1 LVMNT
6 TQIILQFGG
15 FGVIAV
21 MFALVLRWL
30 LVSIDRSTEQT
41 TKTTTAF
48 IETANAFNQTANDF
62 NATVINHM
70 VHSDESFKELTMAIE
85 KLCEMWNQKS

>member
-1 LVMNT
+1 MNT

-41 TKTTTAF
+41 AKTTTAF
-48 IETANAFNQTANDF
+48 IETANAFNQT
-62 NATVINHM
+62 VLNHL
-70 VHSDESFKELTMAIE
+70 VHEQEAFDKLTEAIE
-85 KLCEMWNQKS
+85 RLCTMWENGKG

>member
-1 LVMNT
+1 MNT

-15 FGVIAV
+15 FGVIAI

-48 IETANAFNQTANDF
+48 IETANAFNQT
-62 NATVINHM
+62 VLNHL
-70 VHSDESFKELTMAIE
+70 VHEQEAFDKLTEAIE
-85 KLCEMWNQKS
+85 RLCTMWENGKG

>member
-1 LVMNT
+1 MNT

-15 FGVIAV
+15 FGVIAI

-48 IETANAFNQTANDF
+48 IETANDFNQT
-62 NATVINHM
+62 VLNHL
-70 VHSDESFKELTMAIE
+70 VHEQESIDKLTAAIE
-85 KLCEMWNQKS
+85 RLCTMWDNGKH

>member
-1 LVMNT
+1 MNT

-41 TKTTTAF
+41 AKTTTAF
-48 IETANAFNQTANDF
+48 IETANAFNQT
-62 NATVINHM
+62 VLNHM
-70 VHSDESFKELTMAIE
+70 VHEQEAFGKLTEAIE
-85 KLCEMWNQKS
+85 RLCTMWETNNK

>member
-1 LVMNT
+1 MNT
-6 TQIILQFGG
+6 TQVILQFGG
-15 FGVIAV
+15 FGVIAI

-30 LVSIDRSTEQT
+30 LATIDCATKQT
-41 TKTTTAF
+41 AKTTTAF
-48 IETANAFNQTANDF
+48 NDTANAFNQTANDF

>member
-1 LVMNT
+1 MNT

-15 FGVIAV
+15 FGVIAI

-41 TKTTTAF
+41 AKTTTAF
-48 IETANAFNQTANDF
+48 IETANAFNQT
-62 NATVINHM
+62 VMNHL
-70 VHSDESFKELTMAIE
+70 VHEQEAFDKLTEAIE
-85 KLCEMWNQKS
+85 RLCTMWENGKG

>member
-1 LVMNT
+1 MNT
-6 TQIILQFGG
+6 AQIILQFGG
-15 FGVIAV
+15 FGVIAI

-48 IETANAFNQTANDF
+48 IETANAFNQT
-62 NATVINHM
+62 VLNHM
-70 VHSDESFKELTMAIE
+70 VHEQEAFDKLTEAIE
-85 KLCEMWNQKS
+85 RLCTMWENGKG

>member
-1 LVMNT
+1 MNT

-15 FGVIAV
+15 FGVIAI

-41 TKTTTAF
+41 AKTTTAF
-48 IETANAFNQTANDF
+48 IETANAFNQT
-62 NATVINHM
+62 VLNHL
-70 VHSDESFKELTMAIE
+70 VHEQEAFDKLTEAIE
-85 KLCEMWNQKS
+85 RLCTMWENGNK

>member
-1 LVMNT
+1 MNT

-15 FGVIAV
+15 FGVIAI

-48 IETANAFNQTANDF
+48 IETANAFNQT
-62 NATVINHM
+62 VLNHL
-70 VHSDESFKELTMAIE
+70 VHEQEAFDKLTAAIE
-85 KLCEMWNQKS
+85 RLCTMWENGNK

>member
-1 LVMNT
+1 MNT

-15 FGVIAV
+15 FGVIAI

-48 IETANAFNQTANDF
+48 IETANAFNQT
-62 NATVINHM
+62 VLNHL
-70 VHSDESFKELTMAIE
+70 VHEQEAFDKLTEAIE
-85 KLCEMWNQKS
+85 RLCTMWENGNK

>member
-1 LVMNT
+1 MNT

-15 FGVIAV
+15 FGVIAI

-48 IETANAFNQTANDF
+48 IETANAFQQ
-62 NATVINHM
+62 VVLNHM
-70 VHSDESFKELTMAIE
+70 VHEQEAFDKLTEAIE
-85 KLCEMWNQKS
+85 RLCTMWENGKG

>member
-1 LVMNT
+1 MNT

-15 FGVIAV
+15 FGVIAI

-41 TKTTTAF
+41 AKTTTAF
-48 IETANAFNQTANDF
+48 IETANAFQQ
-62 NATVINHM
+62 VVLNHL
-70 VHSDESFKELTMAIE
+70 VHEQESFDKLTAAIE
-85 KLCEMWNQKS
+85 RLCTMWDNGKH

>member
-1 LVMNT
+1 MNT

-15 FGVIAV
+15 FGVIAI

-41 TKTTTAF
+41 AKTTTAF
-48 IETANAFNQTANDF
+48 IETANALQQ
-62 NATVINHM
+62 VVLNHM
-70 VHSDESFKELTMAIE
+70 VHEQEAFDKLTEAIE
-85 KLCEMWNQKS
+85 RLCTMWENGNK

>member
-1 LVMNT
+1 MNT

-41 TKTTTAF
+41 AKTTTAF
-48 IETANAFNQTANDF
+48 IETANAFNQT
-62 NATVINHM
+62 VLNHL
-70 VHSDESFKELTMAIE
+70 VHEQEAFDKLTAAIE
-85 KLCEMWNQKS
+85 RLCTMWDTNNK

>member
-1 LVMNT
+1 MNT
-6 TQIILQFGG
+6 TQVILQYGG
-15 FGVIAV
+15 FGVIAI
-21 MFALVLRWL
+21 MFVFVFRWL
-30 LVSIDRSTEQT
+30 LHTIDTATTET